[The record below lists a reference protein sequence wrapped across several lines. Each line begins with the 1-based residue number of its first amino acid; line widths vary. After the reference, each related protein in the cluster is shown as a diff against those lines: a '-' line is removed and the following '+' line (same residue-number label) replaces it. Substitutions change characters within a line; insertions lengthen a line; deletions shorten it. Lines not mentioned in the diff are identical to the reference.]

1 MSAAAEQ
8 TMKPITAAKKL
19 GIYLP
24 AAPEEF
30 RAAWLT
36 REQLAD
42 LDRNPP
48 EWLQTLRREGP
59 HPRPVVAGRLGVSI
73 AGLLRA
79 GVDEAMTTAEIDAL
93 RADPPQ
99 WLQEERRVHQQVLAE
114 EERVRRVQ
122 AQKRARAE
130 RRRPRPQR

>member
-1 MSAAAEQ
+1 MSVQ
-8 TMKPITAAKKL
+8 QRMKPITAARKL

-30 RAAWLT
+30 QATWLT
-36 REQLAD
+36 REELAD
-42 LDRNPP
+42 LDRDPP

-73 AGLLRA
+73 AGLVRSGA
-79 GVDEAMTTAEIDAL
+79 DEAMTTAAIDAL

-99 WLQEERRVHQQVLAE
+99 WLQQERRVHQQVLAE
-114 EERVRRVQ
+114 EERVRRD
-122 AQKRARAE
+122 RAE
-130 RRRPRPQR
+130 KKARQSHPR

>member
-1 MSAAAEQ
+1 MSVQ
-8 TMKPITAAKKL
+8 QRMKPITAARKL

-30 RAAWLT
+30 QATWLT
-36 REQLAD
+36 REELAD
-42 LDRNPP
+42 LDRDPP

-73 AGLLRA
+73 AGLVRSGA
-79 GVDEAMTTAEIDAL
+79 DEAMTTAAIDAL

-99 WLQEERRVHQQVLAE
+99 WLQQERRVHQQVLAE
-114 EERVRRVQ
+114 EERVRRDH
-122 AQKRARAE
+122 AEKKARQS
-130 RRRPRPQR
+130 RPR